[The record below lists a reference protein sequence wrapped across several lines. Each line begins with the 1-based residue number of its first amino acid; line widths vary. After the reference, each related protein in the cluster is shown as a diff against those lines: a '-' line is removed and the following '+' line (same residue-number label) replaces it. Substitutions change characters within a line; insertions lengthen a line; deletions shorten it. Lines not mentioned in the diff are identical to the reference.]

1 MANKQQFISNFAT
14 SLPTSQ
20 IVRGLLPTWFNVFEL
35 NYVRAVLKP
44 HLTEEIVTPIERSIG
59 DKIKTFYDSISE
71 QEVITREEWDKAVHK
86 IIAQDENYQRLQ
98 MKMRESKGW
107 KEVNKQIRLAPKCF
121 HEGRMVI
128 IRSCPS
134 CKEIEHN
141 NHSCK
146 KCTTSEDLENELKIY
161 EYEPDWIYIV
171 KKLCKACKTWKIQN
185 ETSAAA

>member
-1 MANKQQFISNFAT
+1 MANKQKLISNFST

-20 IVRGLLPTWFNVFEL
+20 IVRGLLPTWFKITEL

-44 HLTEEIVTPIERSIG
+44 HLIEKFVTPIERSIG

-98 MKMRESKGW
+98 IKMREMYGW
-107 KEVNKQIRLAPKCF
+107 GEINRIIRLAPKCP
-121 HEGRMVI
+121 HEEKIVI
-128 IRSCPS
+128 SRCCPS
-134 CKEIEHN
+134 CKKVEPN
-141 NHSCK
+141 NGCYEYTS
-146 KCTTSEDLENELKIY
+146 SEDLENDLKTY
-161 EYEPDWIYIV
+161 SYDPRYNYFV
-171 KKLCKACKTWKIQN
+171 KRVCKTCKISKIQN